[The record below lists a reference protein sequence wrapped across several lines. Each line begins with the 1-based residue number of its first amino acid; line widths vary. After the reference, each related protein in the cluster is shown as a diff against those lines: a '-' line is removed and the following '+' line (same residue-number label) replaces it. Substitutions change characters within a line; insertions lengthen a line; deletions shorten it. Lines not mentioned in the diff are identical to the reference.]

1 MSEEGSEGWTEM
13 GRHRC
18 AMFCVYDVLRGRR
31 SPALVDASSRARV
44 NSAPCRSIANGA
56 NPAAPAACV
65 EFKCSPVFIRRL
77 ILSFISVS
85 AGDTTA

>member
-77 ILSFISVS
+77 MVSFIY
-85 AGDTTA
+85 GERR

>member
-1 MSEEGSEGWTEM
+1 MSEEGSGLDGEG
-13 GRHRC
+13 RVRC

-65 EFKCSPVFIRRL
+65 EQVLARVQKMI
-77 ILSFISVS
+77 
-85 AGDTTA
+85 